1 MKEIYNKFLIAKIED
16 AERYLSED
24 ELAHLKILLKS
35 IEDGRISENKKK
47 NEYLVVN
54 KDELYADL
62 VGKLI
67 LKEVSAR
74 DIIETIARNC
84 TAWDTSKDKKEGLL
98 PEVTMTNEHLYEIF
112 TNKKYNFYEAC
123 RLFNI
128 GES

>member
-1 MKEIYNKFLIAKIED
+1 MKEIYNKFLIAKMEA

-24 ELAHLKILLKS
+24 EMAHLKILLKA
-35 IEDGRISENKKK
+35 IEDGRKSEGKKK

-54 KDELYADL
+54 NDEPYAEI
-62 VGKLI
+62 VKKLI

-98 PEVTMTNEHLYEIF
+98 PEVTITNEHLYEIF
-112 TNKKYNFYEAC
+112 TSKKYNFHEAC

>member
-1 MKEIYNKFLIAKIED
+1 MIKQKFIVIKLED
-16 AERYLSED
+16 ADKYLPNHD
-24 ELAHLKILLKS
+24 RIDLKHILRQ
-35 IEDGRISENKKK
+35 INEGRAKEGKKD

-54 KDELYADL
+54 KDEPYAEL
-62 VGKLI
+62 VEKLI